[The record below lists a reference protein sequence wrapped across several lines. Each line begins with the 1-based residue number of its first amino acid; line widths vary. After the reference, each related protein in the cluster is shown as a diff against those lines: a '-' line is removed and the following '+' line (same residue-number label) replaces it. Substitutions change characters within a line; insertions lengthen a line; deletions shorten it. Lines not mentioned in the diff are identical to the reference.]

1 MSFDLWDFAEM
12 EAIVPGIFTGE
23 IVCEN
28 CGETI
33 AEETDQ
39 HIRKLTCP
47 NCGSETTRRRN

>member
-1 MSFDLWDFAEM
+1 MEFDLWNFAEM

-39 HIRKLTCP
+39 QLDGRLVCP
-47 NCGSETTRRRN
+47 RCGIENTN

>member
-1 MSFDLWDFAEM
+1 MEFDLWNFAEM

-47 NCGSETTRRRN
+47 NCGSETTRRRK